1 MDGERERQRENY
13 AVWFGDDQ
21 SSSGSCMKHFAP
33 CFAKVGDTGTLL
45 LLVDH
50 VTEALVQF

>member
-13 AVWFGDDQ
+13 AVWFGDDPN
-21 SSSGSCMKHFAP
+21 SSGSCMKHFAP
-33 CFAKVGDTGTLL
+33 CFANFSDTGTLL

-50 VTEALVQF
+50 VAEALVQF